1 MPRATLTSKGQIT
14 IPKQVRDQL
23 RIRPGCRFEFYVDG
37 DRRIVMVP
45 LDGKLEDL
53 IGSLAGRAAPLSVED
68 IDRAVVAGVL
78 DRARLGG

>member
-14 IPKQVRDQL
+14 IPKEVRDQL
-23 RIRPGCRFEFYVDG
+23 QIGPGCRFEFYVDG

-53 IGSLAGRAAPLSVED
+53 IGSVRGREGSLSVEE
-68 IDRAVVAGVL
+68 IDRAIIRGVL
-78 DRARLGG
+78 DQARPGG

>member
-14 IPKQVRDQL
+14 IPKEVRDQL
-23 RIRPGCRFEFYVDG
+23 QIEAGCRFEFYVDA

-53 IGSLAGRAAPLSVED
+53 IGSVSRREASLSVEE
-68 IDRAVVAGVL
+68 IDRAIIRGVL
-78 DRARLGG
+78 DRARPAE